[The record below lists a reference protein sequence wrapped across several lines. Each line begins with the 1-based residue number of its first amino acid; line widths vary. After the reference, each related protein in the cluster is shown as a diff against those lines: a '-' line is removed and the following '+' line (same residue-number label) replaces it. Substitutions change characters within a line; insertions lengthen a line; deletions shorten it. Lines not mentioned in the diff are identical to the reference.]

1 MLGFRGS
8 ALTAAVLLLLSTP
21 DPTTPAIAA
30 TACGSSWSPVPSQ
43 PTKNINGLDALSSTN
58 VWGVGIEFGSPEPT
72 FVSHSSNG
80 ESWSRFN
87 SPERSDSDTGLNKVV
102 FIGPRN
108 GWALGYV
115 GDFVSETPP
124 WSTMAL
130 HWNGTRWHIV
140 KTPHLVGSSSFTGV
154 AAAGPNDVWGVGYQ
168 KTGSVRTTLIEHW
181 NGTRWTVV
189 PSPSPSSTSAG
200 LTAVSAVGKKDVWAV
215 GYFREGH
222 RYRPLTL
229 HWNGSRWNLIPS
241 PPSGPGESV
250 LTGVAATTHGN
261 AWTVGYRGPSDSRR
275 ALAMH
280 WDGVRWTATPL
291 PVSSYG
297 YDALLGI
304 AARSRADAWSV
315 GFSYDPAT
323 SRFRTLTEH
332 WNGQQWQIVP
342 SPNGAGQNSQLMA
355 VTIAPDTGR
364 VWTGGRSGIF
374 GLFLTICPGGHTPT
388 ETFHSGPASLHHPA
402 SYRLPAAP
410 ASRTAA
416 DRVPAARPIK
426 VVARSRE
433 QQAGLA
439 QVTRSR
445 GAVVFDYDGDGWP
458 DILLGRH
465 QFAARLYHN
474 DGHGHFTEA
483 DPGMFKET
491 DRHYCSAADVNGDG
505 QPDVFCATGA
515 NKGSEL
521 KQNELW
527 IQQPDHTFVDEARKY
542 GVADVFG
549 RGRDDAFLDLNGDGY
564 PELFLGNSGDRP
576 DGIPSPDRF
585 FVNEMGTGYQEANTY
600 DLNKEFGDSCGQGVD
615 YNSDGRPDLLLC
627 TTTGLRLYRNEAG
640 GRQLE
645 DVTSQVGL
653 GQRVKD
659 ATVADFNGDGR
670 PDIALITQDDHV
682 QVMIQDRGRFVL
694 SYSAP
699 LGASGVSIAAG
710 DVNRDHRPDLY
721 IARGRSR
728 SAQNAPDLMLLNRE
742 GGREFDPMRIPSV
755 SGGSAESV
763 SPIDYD
769 HNGLT
774 DFIVTNG
781 QNGSLP
787 GPVQLVAFFPA
798 N

>member
-1 MLGFRGS
+1 MK
-8 ALTAAVLLLLSTP
+8 T
-21 DPTTPAIAA
+21 
-30 TACGSSWSPVPSQ
+30 
-43 PTKNINGLDALSSTN
+43 
-58 VWGVGIEFGSPEPT
+58 
-72 FVSHSSNG
+72 SH
-80 ESWSRFN
+80 
-87 SPERSDSDTGLNKVV
+87 
-102 FIGPRN
+102 
-108 GWALGYV
+108 A
-115 GDFVSETPP
+115 
-124 WSTMAL
+124 
-130 HWNGTRWHIV
+130 
-140 KTPHLVGSSSFTGV
+140 
-154 AAAGPNDVWGVGYQ
+154 
-168 KTGSVRTTLIEHW
+168 
-181 NGTRWTVV
+181 
-189 PSPSPSSTSAG
+189 
-200 LTAVSAVGKKDVWAV
+200 
-215 GYFREGH
+215 
-222 RYRPLTL
+222 
-229 HWNGSRWNLIPS
+229 
-241 PPSGPGESV
+241 
-250 LTGVAATTHGN
+250 
-261 AWTVGYRGPSDSRR
+261 
-275 ALAMH
+275 
-280 WDGVRWTATPL
+280 
-291 PVSSYG
+291 
-297 YDALLGI
+297 
-304 AARSRADAWSV
+304 
-315 GFSYDPAT
+315 
-323 SRFRTLTEH
+323 
-332 WNGQQWQIVP
+332 
-342 SPNGAGQNSQLMA
+342 
-355 VTIAPDTGR
+355 
-364 VWTGGRSGIF
+364 
-374 GLFLTICPGGHTPT
+374 
-388 ETFHSGPASLHHPA
+388 GPASLHHPA
-402 SYRLPAAP
+402 RYRLPPARESRPAP
-410 ASRTAA
+410 E
-416 DRVPAARPIK
+416 RVPKARAIK

-474 DGHGHFTEA
+474 DGNDHFSEA

-505 QPDVFCATGA
+505 RPDVFCATGA

-527 IQQPDHTFVDEARKY
+527 IQQPDHTFVDEARRY

-576 DGIPSPDRF
+576 DGIPSPHRF
-585 FVNEMGTGYQEANTY
+585 FLNEQGASFQEANTY

-640 GRQLE
+640 GRQVE
-645 DVTSQVGL
+645 DVTSEVGL

-659 ATVADFNGDGR
+659 ATFADFNGDGR
-670 PDIALITQDDHV
+670 PDIAMITHDDHLRV
-682 QVMIQDRGRFVL
+682 ELQERGRFVL
-694 SYSAP
+694 SYRAP

-728 SAQNAPDLMLLNRE
+728 SVQNAPDLMLLDRE

-787 GPVQLVAFFPA
+787 GPVQLVAFFPTS
-798 N
+798 